1 MSVPIAVRRPHNTDI
16 SESARRG
23 AAGEVCKVTRVK
35 FELNALARGVCYTHP
50 SSNGESHRGSKRNR
64 KEGCSHSQAAASGQ
78 EGRSNEEAAG
88 RRAQG
93 GSDTQAKG
101 RGEESVR
108 NAPREVGNLISPD

>member
-1 MSVPIAVRRPHNTDI
+1 
-16 SESARRG
+16 
-23 AAGEVCKVTRVK
+23 VK

-78 EGRSNEEAAG
+78 EGRSNDEAAG

-93 GSDTQAKG
+93 SSDTQAKG
-101 RGEESVR
+101 GGEESGR
-108 NAPREVGNLISPD
+108 NAPRAVGNLIRLD